1 MNISEA
7 DLDETAEERLSTG
20 SDGSSSEDDGSIRA
34 NVTRLIAAGKE
45 LAEAELAWAKA
56 KGAVV
61 ADGLRKWLL
70 LAALALIF
78 MVMGVTLL
86 IVSAIIALIPLVGP
100 LGASLIV
107 AGLSLVAALIC
118 TVVARRMLTNLFA
131 GDAP

>member
-7 DLDETAEERLSTG
+7 DLDETAKSGSSTG
-20 SDGSSSEDDGSIRA
+20 SDRPSPENENSIRA

-56 KGAVV
+56 RGAAV
-61 ADGLRKWLL
+61 ADGLRKWLM

-78 MVMGVTLL
+78 LVMSVTLL
-86 IVSAIIALIPLVGP
+86 IVSAIIALQPLVG
-100 LGASLIV
+100 LLAASLIV

-118 TVVARRMLTNLFA
+118 TLLARRLLGKLFA